1 MRVTLASYGSTGDI
15 LPLIALAVRLRAA
28 GHQVVT
34 VGDQAGSD
42 VAARHGLEFH
52 PLEGSFQETTEPG
65 QPSALAID
73 AGHLTWKSLK
83 DYDAHDR
90 ARLELIHQVAQ
101 GSDVV
106 VGMPVA
112 HYHALAVARDLG
124 ARPVLAVLQPL
135 APTHDMAPAGA
146 GLPTLPRA
154 LRRRTGRLVQW
165 AGWMSASRPL
175 NAARRALGQPAIA
188 DPTRDVFTLCAW
200 SPTLVPQ
207 PDDWPANRFA
217 VTGRWHLP
225 TPDWTP
231 DPALADFLAAGEP
244 PIYVGF
250 GSMSSFSGT
259 RRLLDALL
267 AGLGRRR
274 ILLAADPTLISDEQL
289 PDSVHRITGHV
300 PHEWLFPRCA
310 TTVHHCGAG
319 TAHQATAAGTP
330 SIPVPISLDQP
341 FWADRLHRLGVAS
354 EPLNPRKPTIDAVRR
369 AVATAESEAVKLRT
383 RQLAQDIAHEEGIP
397 TAITCIERLAR

>member
-15 LPLIALAVRLRAA
+15 LPLVALAVGLRDA

-34 VGDQAGSD
+34 VGDQAASA

-52 PLEGSFQETTEPG
+52 ALEGSFQDTMEPG

-73 AGHLTWKSLK
+73 AGHFTWKSLR

-90 ARLELIHQVAQ
+90 ARLELIHQVAR
-101 GSDVV
+101 GSDVI

-146 GLPTLPRA
+146 GMPRLPRL
-154 LRRRTGRLVQW
+154 LRRPAGRLVQW
-165 AGWMSASRPL
+165 GGWMNAARPI
-175 NAARRALGQPAIA
+175 NAARRSLGQPPTT
-188 DPTRDVFTLCAW
+188 DPTRDVLTLCAW

-207 PDDWPANRFA
+207 PDDWPTNRFA
-217 VTGRWHLP
+217 VTGHWHLP
-225 TPDWTP
+225 TRDWEP
-231 DPALADFLAAGEP
+231 DPAVVEFLDAGEP
-244 PIYVGF
+244 PVHVGF

-259 RRLLDALL
+259 RRLLDTLL

-274 ILLAADPTLISDEQL
+274 IVLAADPTVISDDHL
-289 PDSVHRITGHV
+289 PETAHRITGHV

-310 TTVHHCGAG
+310 AIVHHCGAG

-354 EPLNPRKPTIDAVRR
+354 DPLNPRKPSVDAVQR
-369 AVATAESEAVKLRT
+369 AVAAAESEPVKLRA
-383 RQLAQDIAHEEGIP
+383 RQLAQDIAHEDGIA
-397 TAITCIERLAR
+397 TAVTCIEKLAR